1 MLGLMAF
8 TLALTISFAQDRFES
23 RRHATL
29 DEANTIGT
37 ARLRTGLAGPS
48 GKSIGALIEEYAL
61 GRLSYLVALSPN
73 AAAEALARTTN
84 TLQTKIWQRALML
97 DHRCWPRLSYPLN
110 DMFDASLVQRYAN
123 GEPCADRDDANAA
136 DRRHARGQRARLSDG
151 SRRPPASGIGA
162 SESLGHLR
170 LRRRKLWPN
179 ESSILGQRRYQ
190 GASIASRRPLLPCEP
205 GTRSFGTLSERARDR
220 RDRTDKRPRQ

>member
-8 TLALTISFAQDRFES
+8 TLALTISFAQDRFVS

-97 DHRCWPRLSYPLN
+97 DGMPPLL
-110 DMFDASLVQRYAN
+110 ASALISSQRHVRRQ
-123 GEPCADRDDANAA
+123 PCTALRKW
-136 DRRHARGQRARLSDG
+136 RAM
-151 SRRPPASGIGA
+151 RRP
-162 SESLGHLR
+162 
-170 LRRRKLWPN
+170 RR
-179 ESSILGQRRYQ
+179 
-190 GASIASRRPLLPCEP
+190 C
-205 GTRSFGTLSERARDR
+205 
-220 RDRTDKRPRQ
+220 

>member
-170 LRRRKLWPN
+170 LRRRKFGRT
-179 ESSILGQRRYQ
+179 SR
-190 GASIASRRPLLPCEP
+190 ASWVSGDIKGLQSLLD
-205 GTRSFGTLSERARDR
+205 GHSYRANQVLDHSV
-220 RDRTDKRPRQ
+220 P

>member
-61 GRLSYLVALSPN
+61 GRLSYLVALSPMR
-73 AAAEALARTTN
+73 L
-84 TLQTKIWQRALML
+84 
-97 DHRCWPRLSYPLN
+97 PRLS
-110 DMFDASLVQRYAN
+110 
-123 GEPCADRDDANAA
+123 
-136 DRRHARGQRARLSDG
+136 RA
-151 SRRPPASGIGA
+151 PPT
-162 SESLGHLR
+162 H
-170 LRRRKLWPN
+170 
-179 ESSILGQRRYQ
+179 Y
-190 GASIASRRPLLPCEP
+190 
-205 GTRSFGTLSERARDR
+205 
-220 RDRTDKRPRQ
+220 RPRSGSAH